1 MAEVAIGNM
10 QAWGHTAPHGLRT
23 NGSGNPVY
31 HCYVSGYPA
40 GTYVQNDNARFTG
53 VGGASG
59 VIATSRRDGKTVTL
73 LAAGLAFVAPGDEA
87 GTEFG
92 VKTLA
97 VSTNDIT
104 CEVTGSDLA
113 TEHAGAAFGAINEPV
128 VISCTYVL
136 S

>member
-23 NGSGNPVY
+23 NGSGNPIY
-31 HCYVSGYPA
+31 HCYVSGYPS

-59 VIATSRRDGKTVTL
+59 VIATSRRDNKTVTL
-73 LAAGLAFVAPGDEA
+73 LASGVAFVAPGDEA
-87 GTEFG
+87 GTEIG

-97 VSTNDIT
+97 VSTADIT
-104 CEVTGSDLA
+104 CELTGSDMS
-113 TEHAGAAFGAINEPV
+113 TEHAGAALGTITEPV